1 MIDIYF
7 IQSILNIIWYIFSIL
22 FVLYKF
28 TSFFSYIWN
37 FIKFL
42 GKFTKGVI
50 YVSDQVK
57 IFLTKRQAQQTELP
71 RYNTD
76 VNSFVNRGIDIRDDP
91 ELRRDTFATQSFFT
105 KSKKKIN
112 EFIFGKS
119 NNNYIPLADTRLS
132 YINSNLVNSSLI
144 NQNLANSSLV
154 EIETLNEN
162 HLEKSLFK
170 KHIDSTMQSNYSDI
184 DGFKNISIASL
195 YPPPQNVENI
205 TITKNVENNNGMSSS
220 LFSSELTDKP
230 FAEETGNK
238 DIPKMNVAYDPKMN
252 SNMFFEST
260 FIKKWM
266 N

>member
-37 FIKFL
+37 FVKFL
-42 GKFTKGVI
+42 GKFTKGII

-76 VNSFVNRGIDIRDDP
+76 TDLLTNIGIDIRDDP
-91 ELRRDTFATQSFFT
+91 ELRRNTSANQNFFA
-105 KSKKKIN
+105 KSKKKLN

-119 NNNYIPLADTRLS
+119 HNNYIPLTDTRLS
-132 YINSNLVNSSLI
+132 YINNLNSSLI
-144 NQNLANSSLV
+144 NSNLTNSSLV
-154 EIETLNEN
+154 EIETLNKN
-162 HLEKSLFK
+162 HLEKSLFN
-170 KHIDSTMQSNYSDI
+170 KHIDSTMQSNYSDVSDM
-184 DGFKNISIASL
+184 DGFKNISIASS
-195 YPPPQNVENI
+195 YPPPQNI
-205 TITKNVENNNGMSSS
+205 PQTSNNNNMSSS
-220 LFSSELTDKP
+220 LFSSELTEKP
-230 FAEETGNK
+230 FAEEPSAEN
-238 DIPKMNVAYDPKMN
+238 IPKMNGNHDPKMN